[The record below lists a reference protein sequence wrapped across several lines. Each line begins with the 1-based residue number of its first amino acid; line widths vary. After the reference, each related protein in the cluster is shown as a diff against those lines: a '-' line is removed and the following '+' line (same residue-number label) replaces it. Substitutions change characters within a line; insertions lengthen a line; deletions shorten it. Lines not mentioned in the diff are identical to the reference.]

1 MTIIDS
7 LYKECTE
14 PVEMC
19 FGDNVV
25 PLQASLDYGC
35 YVIYQWDCTKRC
47 YDKWISTFSAYDTL
61 LRYFRAKCFEHE
73 LLNCDGIEKQVKE
86 FEDKI
91 YCGVLNENLKC

>member
-7 LYKECTE
+7 LIKECTE

-25 PLQASLDYGC
+25 PLQASRDYGC

-47 YDKWISTFSAYDTL
+47 YDKWISTSSAYDTL
-61 LRYFRAKCFEHE
+61 LRYFRAKCFEYE
-73 LLNCDGIEKQVKE
+73 MLNCDGIIAQVAT
-86 FEDKI
+86 F
-91 YCGVLNENLKC
+91 VNLLNDGELHQ